1 MAAIFFASALSN
13 PPMPDDVDD
22 KTAHT
27 IAYLVLGVTV
37 VRAVAGGLPARIGM
51 RVALVALAITI
62 GYGATD
68 EYHQLFVAERT
79 GDLMDLRA
87 DAVGALIAT
96 AACWAWG
103 ILAPASDRRRVS
115 S

>member
-1 MAAIFFASALSN
+1 
-13 PPMPDDVDD
+13 MPDDVDD

-27 IAYLVLGVTV
+27 LAYFVLGVTV

-62 GYGATD
+62 GYGASD
-68 EYHQLFVAERT
+68 EYYQLFVAERT
-79 GDLMDLRA
+79 GDLLDLRA
-87 DAVGALIAT
+87 DAFGALIAT

-103 ILAPASDRRRVS
+103 ILAPGSDRRRVS